1 MTHTQYNDDHARI
14 IRNRA
19 TGYRKKNEGFEIA
32 MSDFEQVGDGGVLT
46 SVEDL
51 QRWDENFYD
60 PRVGDPK
67 LLEAMQTVGVLNSG
81 KKLEYASALYL
92 SSYRGLPTV
101 SHGGS
106 WAGYRAQLLRFP
118 QQRFSVACLCNL
130 GNANPSRFAQR
141 VAEVYLGDRMKP
153 AEPEGEA
160 KKPGGKPAAPVQD
173 LQKLAGAYRNPA
185 NGEMVRL
192 SARDDAL
199 AVEIG
204 GRQYALSPVGMNR
217 FRRVEGQSG
226 VSSETVFEPGA
237 RGARPRMRVT
247 STDEDGE
254 VESETFEP
262 VEPWTP
268 TAAELDALA
277 GTYASRELDT
287 TWRLVAEGGKLFIR
301 HRGMPKEPLVPTI
314 GDAMTLEGMRL
325 SFSRGPARTVTGF
338 TLDAGRVRGVVF
350 SRVAN

>member
-32 MSDFEQVGDGGVLT
+32 MSDFEQTGDGGVLT

-60 PRVGDPK
+60 PKVGDAK
-67 LLEAMQTVGVLNSG
+67 LLEAVHTVGVLNSG
-81 KKLEYASALYL
+81 NKLEYASGLYL
-92 SSYRGLPTV
+92 RSYRGLPTV

-130 GNANPSRFAQR
+130 GTANPSHFAQR

-160 KKPGGKPAAPVQD
+160 EKPGGKPAAPVQD

-185 NGEMVRL
+185 NGEMRTV

-204 GRQYALSPVGMNR
+204 GRRCALSPVGRNR
-217 FRRVEGQSG
+217 FVGSRAS
-226 VSSETVFEPGA
+226 
-237 RGARPRMRVT
+237 
-247 STDEDGE
+247 
-254 VESETFEP
+254 P
-262 VEPWTP
+262 V
-268 TAAELDALA
+268 
-277 GTYASRELDT
+277 
-287 TWRLVAEGGKLFIR
+287 
-301 HRGMPKEPLVPTI
+301 
-314 GDAMTLEGMRL
+314 
-325 SFSRGPARTVTGF
+325 
-338 TLDAGRVRGVVF
+338 
-350 SRVAN
+350 